1 MDNLRLALFF
11 ALAVILLLIWQAWQH
26 DYGSAPKPATTT
38 SAQQQTPAARGETP
52 SPPLPPGSASV
63 TTAAPA
69 PTAPRRAA
77 GQSIHVVTDVLDAEI
92 NTSGGNLQ
100 KLSLRAYPAAVNEP
114 HRLYPLLNDAPPYLF
129 LAQTGL
135 LSPSGAAPD
144 HHAIYTAQKPDY
156 RLAPGA
162 QDLQVPLRWT
172 APNGLQIT
180 KVYTFHRGSYVVNVD
195 YRIRNASGQAWSGRE
210 YCQLL
215 HTDETNGHVSHFVPI
230 YNGAAL
236 YSQQDKYQK
245 ITYEDMR
252 KKSLRRTLT
261 GGWAAMVEH
270 YFLGACIPDQKAQNY
285 YYTNVLSGGRYVIG
299 LVTPPVSVAPGGTA
313 DVGGRLYFGP
323 KLQNHLAQVAPG
335 LELTVD
341 YGRLTFLAQ
350 PIFWLLK
357 HIYDL
362 VGNWGWAIILLT
374 VLIKLAFYKLSET
387 SYRSMAR
394 MRNLQPR
401 LQALKEMHGDDRQRL
416 NQAMME
422 LYKKEKINPLG
433 GCLPILVQ
441 IPVFIALYWVLLE
454 SVELRQAPFI
464 LWLHDLSA
472 PDPYYVLPLLMGV
485 TMLLQQ
491 RLNPAPIDP
500 IQQKVMMVLPV
511 VFTVFFAFFP
521 SGLVLYWVVN
531 NTLSIAQ
538 QWVITRRLE
547 HSVKTKPA
555 KK

>member
-11 ALAVILLLIWQAWQH
+11 ALAVILLLIWQAWQQ
-26 DYGSAPKPATTT
+26 DYATAPKPATTAA
-38 SAQQQTPAARGETP
+38 AQQQTTAAQEASAP
-52 SPPLPPGSASV
+52 LLPPGSANA
-63 TTAAPA
+63 AAPA
-69 PTAPRRAA
+69 PTPTPPRRAA
-77 GQSIHVVTDVLDAEI
+77 GHVIHVVTDVLDAEI
-92 NTSGGNLQ
+92 NTVGGDLQ

-114 HRLYPLLNDAPPYLF
+114 HQPYALLNDAPPYLF
-129 LAQTGL
+129 VAQTGL
-135 LSPSGAAPD
+135 LAPAGAAPD
-144 HHAIYTAQKPDY
+144 HHAVYTAQKPDY

-162 QDLQVPLRWT
+162 RELHVPLRWA
-172 APNGLQIT
+172 APDGLQIT
-180 KVYTFHRGSYVVNVD
+180 KVYTFRRGSYVVNVD
-195 YRIRNASGQAWSGRE
+195 YRIHNASGQAWSGRE

-215 HTDETNGHVSHFVPI
+215 HTDETNGQVSHFVPI

-236 YSQQDKYQK
+236 YGQQDKYQK

-252 KKSLRRTLT
+252 GKHLRRTLT

-299 LVTPPVSVAPGGTA
+299 LVTPPVSVAPGGA
-313 DVGGRLYFGP
+313 AEVGGRLYLGP
-323 KLQNHLAQVAPG
+323 KLQDHLAHVAPG

-357 HIYDL
+357 HIDDI
-362 VGNWGWAIILLT
+362 VGNWGWSIILLT

-401 LQALKEMHGDDRQRL
+401 LQALKEMYGDDRQRL

-433 GCLPILVQ
+433 GCLPIVVQ

-464 LWLHDLSA
+464 LWLHDLST

-538 QWVITRRLE
+538 QWAITRRLE
-547 HSVKTKPA
+547 RSVKAKPA